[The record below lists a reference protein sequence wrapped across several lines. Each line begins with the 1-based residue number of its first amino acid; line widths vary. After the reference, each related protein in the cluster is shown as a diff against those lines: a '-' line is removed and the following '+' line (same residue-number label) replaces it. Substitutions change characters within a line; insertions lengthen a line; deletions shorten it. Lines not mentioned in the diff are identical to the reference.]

1 VVRVDAQAL
10 IVHGRFLQAK
20 FGPAAGGGAL
30 RLDSSLPT
38 PPPPPNTLD
47 LP

>member
-1 VVRVDAQAL
+1 VDAEAL

-20 FGPAAGGGAL
+20 FGPAASGGAL
-30 RLDSSLPT
+30 GLDSSVPQQ
-38 PPPPPNTLD
+38 PAPPPNTLD